1 MQQIELLMNGAAVY
15 NEEGMMMHHYSPGFI
30 LLVAIIHI
38 PFFMSFVYSREYLG
52 LIYSGIILAS
62 ILYFWGGEL
71 INRSRVFFIFFSLI
85 PILNIALAILS
96 IVSIPENPGDY
107 YWTQKWFI
115 YSQAI
120 CYLGASL
127 TINNKDSRGQSR

>member
-1 MQQIELLMNGAAVY
+1 
-15 NEEGMMMHHYSPGFI
+15 MHRYSPGFI

-38 PFFMSFVYSREYLG
+38 PFFMSFIYSRECLG
-52 LIYSGIILAS
+52 LIYSGIILVL
-62 ILYFWGGEL
+62 ILYFWGGKL
-71 INRSRVFFIFFSLI
+71 VIKPKAFFIFFSLI

-96 IVSIPENPGDY
+96 IVSAPENPSDY

-120 CYLGASL
+120 CYLGASFAV
-127 TINNKDSRGQSR
+127 TCEKRPQG